1 MAHCKGLAVTSR
13 LRWVEEHHGIE
24 GLEKVK
30 AALTPEHQALL
41 AGHVLPHAWVP
52 MALFTELNVAADRL
66 FGAGDLKLCQT
77 MGAWAAEAT
86 LPKVFKLFYRLGSP
100 MFIFERAAKLWT
112 AHYDTGSLHPSRD
125 EAGTVHLIIKD
136 VANPHRAHCL
146 SVLGWAAKSIELS
159 GSKVTLAEETRC
171 RTRGDDCCEIQLAW
185 Q

>member
-13 LRWVEEHHGIE
+13 LRWVEQHHGAG

-30 AALTPEHQALL
+30 AQLTPEHQQLIAQ
-41 AGHVLPHAWVP
+41 HILPHAWVP
-52 MALFTELNVAADRL
+52 MTLFIELNVVADRL
-66 FGAGDLKLCQT
+66 FGNGDLALCQT

-100 MFIFERAAKLWT
+100 MFIFERAAKLWS
-112 AHYDTGSLHPSRD
+112 AHYDTGSLTPSRD
-125 EAGTVHLIIKD
+125 AAGVVHLLIRD
-136 VANPHRAHCL
+136 VENPHRAHCL

-159 GSKVTLAEETRC
+159 GSKLTLSTEARC
-171 RTRGDDCCEIQLAW
+171 RTRGDPECEIQLAW